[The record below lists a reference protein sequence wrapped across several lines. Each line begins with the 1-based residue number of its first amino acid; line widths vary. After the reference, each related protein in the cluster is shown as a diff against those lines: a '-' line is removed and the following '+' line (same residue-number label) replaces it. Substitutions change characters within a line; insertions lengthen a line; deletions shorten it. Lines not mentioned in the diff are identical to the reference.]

1 MRSSSSS
8 KQAADNSRGIN
19 GHILTL
25 HQRLYHALN
34 LGTRCCDDKG
44 QKWHYSDI
52 ETQRLVV
59 RSVDAFLDSISAES
73 LQHQVVKES
82 VGDIVGAVGSILAS
96 KSEATMRLASDVAVK
111 IVRMIPSSMLHPHFS
126 NLIHPLSS
134 LLSFRE
140 LRVAISCASALNLIL
155 ANLTSK
161 REKEVWE
168 ILKSTN
174 VVGDLVENV
183 KGYST
188 ENKATEYFQEMASL
202 LSKILW
208 RWPPSRFHV
217 WTDKKLFSTLDTVK
231 LNPDRSIKVAVMQLF
246 SALALCGNGTNK
258 LLEDGEGLVK
268 IMVDSLDSSN
278 PYSVQIEGLRLAQ
291 CLMTNEQGCS
301 KIIKLSCEPIVKAII
316 TLMSNWSLGAGKLAK
331 GQMSILVEAC
341 RLALITHWEGDHH
354 FYFWKAGVD
363 RVLLRLITG
372 NSDTTQQSL
381 QSLSL
386 QEQIIK
392 LEEVVDTDVLLPL
405 RPFVWDILG
414 CLTANCMED
423 FFPKM
428 HGNETVFN
436 ALVVCACLAFVDS
449 ILTSRQIYQGNAC
462 HSSES
467 EPASRAVLMMI
478 YSPSKYI
485 SSKTRFI
492 LSEVLALKGK
502 DYVGYLLDSLKATSS
517 GNKFGIPSNFRL
529 VIILTSLA
537 CYSALP
543 KYQKHVIQHGGIDIL
558 SSFIRWRFDNPVHL
572 NRSSVATH
580 VQNGFSGRTCC
591 WPSPEDWEGEDMLLL
606 FGLVA
611 LAELINVENRCG
623 IFQNQM
629 DLRASFI
636 RDLQEI
642 CINNSYSG
650 PRWYA
655 AYILRHLGL
664 YGFPSKFGR
673 EFREL
678 LTDNEHSD
686 VELIIKNQEP
696 VRVHGVILLV
706 RCPSLLPPEELLKE
720 KAFDS
725 SFKQDSNSCNRLITK
740 VRLSAHVDCQS
751 LTKLL
756 EYIYSGSFEA
766 GEDLV
771 KKLKILAKHCNLQS
785 LVQLLCGS
793 NLKWGTPFPSFDF
806 TSALEPAGRNFSD
819 IILEAETSGPSNQDC
834 SYCSIS
840 VLHLHVHKVI
850 LWPSCEYLRALF
862 QSGMQESHS
871 LTIKVPV
878 CWDSLVKLVSWFYSG
893 ELPRPISGCLW
904 DNLSKEE
911 KLSEL
916 EPYVE
921 LCSLAQFW
929 LLEDLHE
936 KCFKLIV
943 SILDSCRYL
952 SIKIIQMAA
961 NLNQWKLVEVAAEY
975 LAPMYHH
982 LRNSSEFDALD
993 EHLIEIIRAA
1003 SVQFSQRN
1011 GHLVTLT

>member
-44 QKWHYSDI
+44 PKWYYSDI
-52 ETQRLVV
+52 EIQRLVV

-111 IVRMIPSSMLHPHFS
+111 IVRMIPSSMLQPHFS

-155 ANLTSK
+155 SNLTSK
-161 REKEVWE
+161 REKKVWE
-168 ILKSTN
+168 ILKTTK

-217 WTDKKLFSTLDTVK
+217 WTDKKLFSILDTVK
-231 LNPDRSIKVAVMQLF
+231 LNPDCSIKIAVMQLF

-291 CLMTNEQGCS
+291 CLMTSEQGCS
-301 KIIKLSCEPIVKAII
+301 KIIKLSCDPIVKAII
-316 TLMSNWSLGAGKLAK
+316 TLMSKWSLDAGKLAK
-331 GQMSILVEAC
+331 DQMSILVEAC
-341 RLALITHWEGDHH
+341 RLALITRWEGDHH

-363 RVLLRLITG
+363 RVLLRLIIG

-381 QSLSL
+381 HSLSL
-386 QEQIIK
+386 QEQIVK
-392 LEEVVDTDVLLPL
+392 LEEVFDTDVLLPL
-405 RPFVWDILG
+405 RPYVWDILG

-436 ALVVCACLAFVDS
+436 VLVVCACMAFVDS
-449 ILTSRQIYQGNAC
+449 ILTSRQISQGNAC

-485 SSKTRFI
+485 SSKARFI

-502 DYVGYLLDSLKATSS
+502 DYVGYLLDSLKAASS

-529 VIILTSLA
+529 VISLTSLA

-543 KYQKHVIQHGGIDIL
+543 KYQKHVIQHGGINIL
-558 SSFIRWRFDNPVHL
+558 SSFISWWFDNPVHL
-572 NRSSVATH
+572 NRSSVAPH
-580 VQNGFSGRTCC
+580 VQSHFSGRTCC
-591 WPSPEDWEGEDMLLL
+591 WPSSEDWEGEDMLLL

-611 LAELINVENRCG
+611 LAELINAEDRCG

-629 DLRASFI
+629 ELRAAFI

-650 PRWYA
+650 PRW
-655 AYILRHLGL
+655 
-664 YGFPSKFGR
+664 
-673 EFREL
+673 
-678 LTDNEHSD
+678 
-686 VELIIKNQEP
+686 
-696 VRVHGVILLV
+696 
-706 RCPSLLPPEELLKE
+706 
-720 KAFDS
+720 
-725 SFKQDSNSCNRLITK
+725 
-740 VRLSAHVDCQS
+740 
-751 LTKLL
+751 
-756 EYIYSGSFEA
+756 
-766 GEDLV
+766 
-771 KKLKILAKHCNLQS
+771 
-785 LVQLLCGS
+785 
-793 NLKWGTPFPSFDF
+793 
-806 TSALEPAGRNFSD
+806 D

-834 SYCSIS
+834 SSCSIS

-911 KLSEL
+911 KLREL

-936 KCFKLIV
+936 KCFRLIV
-943 SILDSCRYL
+943 SILDSCQYL

-975 LAPMYHH
+975 LSPMYHH

>member
-1 MRSSSSS
+1 MRSSLSS
-8 KQAADNSRGIN
+8 KQGADNSRGIS
-19 GHILTL
+19 GHIFTL

-34 LGTRCCDDKG
+34 LGSRYCDDKG

-52 ETQRLVV
+52 EMQRLVI

-82 VGDIVGAVGSILAS
+82 VGDIVGAVGSILTS

-111 IVRMIPSSMLHPHFS
+111 IIRVIPSSMLHPHFS

-134 LLSFRE
+134 LLSFRQ
-140 LRVAISCASALNLIL
+140 LRVAMSCASALNLIL
-155 ANLTSK
+155 SNLSSK

-168 ILKSTN
+168 ILKTTN
-174 VVGDLVENV
+174 VVGDLVQNV
-183 KGYST
+183 KEYST
-188 ENKATEYFQEMASL
+188 ENKPTEYFQEMASL

-208 RWPPSRFHV
+208 RWRPSRFHV
-217 WTDKKLFSTLDTVK
+217 WTDKKLLNILDTFK
-231 LNPDRSIKVAVMQLF
+231 LNPDCSIRIAVMQLY
-246 SALALCGNGTNK
+246 SALALCGNGTKK
-258 LLEDGEGLVK
+258 LLEDREGLVK
-268 IMVDSLDSSN
+268 IMVDSLDCSN
-278 PYSVQIEGLRLAQ
+278 PYSVQIEGLGLAQ
-291 CLMTNEQGCS
+291 CLMTSEQGRS
-301 KIIKLSCEPIVKAII
+301 RIIKLSCEPFVKAII
-316 TLMSNWSLGAGKLAK
+316 TLMSNWSLDAGKLAK

-341 RLALITHWEGDHH
+341 RLALIARWAGDHH
-354 FYFWKAGVD
+354 FYFWKAGID
-363 RVLLRLITG
+363 GVLLRLLIG
-372 NSDTTQQSL
+372 SSDTTQQSL
-381 QSLSL
+381 CSLSL

-392 LEEVVDTDVLLPL
+392 LEEVLNTDVLLPL
-405 RPFVWDILG
+405 RPYVWDILG
-414 CLTANCMED
+414 CLAANCMED
-423 FFPKM
+423 FFPVM
-428 HGNETVFN
+428 HGNETWFN
-436 ALVVCACLAFVDS
+436 VLVVCACLAFVDS
-449 ILTSRQIYQGNAC
+449 ILTSRQISQGSVC

-478 YSPSKYI
+478 YSPSNYI

-492 LSEVLALKGK
+492 LSEVLALRGK
-502 DYVGYLLDSLKATSS
+502 DYVGYLLDTLKAASS
-517 GNKFGIPSNFRL
+517 GNKFAIPSNFRL
-529 VIILTSLA
+529 VISLISLA

-543 KYQKHVIQHGGIDIL
+543 KYHKHVIQPGGIATL
-558 SSFIRWRFDNPVHL
+558 LSFISWWLDNPVHL
-572 NRSSVATH
+572 NRSSVAPH
-580 VQNGFSGRTCC
+580 LQNSFSERTCC
-591 WPSPEDWEGEDMLLL
+591 WPSEDWEGEDMLLL

-611 LAELINVENRCG
+611 LGELINAENCSG
-623 IFQNQM
+623 IFHNQM
-629 DLRASFI
+629 ELRAAFI

-642 CINNSYSG
+642 CINNSNSG

-678 LTDNEHSD
+678 LSDNEHSD

-696 VRVHGVILLV
+696 LRVHGVILLV
-706 RCPSLLPPEELLKE
+706 RCPSLLPPEELLKDR
-720 KAFDS
+720 AFDS
-725 SFKQDSNSCNRLITK
+725 SLKQDSDSCNRLITK

-771 KKLKILAKHCNLQS
+771 KKLKILAKHCNLQP
-785 LVQLLCGS
+785 LVQLLCGR
-793 NLKWGTPFPSFDF
+793 NPKWGTRFPSFDF
-806 TSALEPAGRNFSD
+806 TSALGPAGRNFSD
-819 IILEAETSGPSNQDC
+819 IILEAETSPPSDQDC
-834 SYCSIS
+834 NSCSIS

-850 LWPSCEYLRALF
+850 LWSSCDYLRALF

-893 ELPRPISGCLW
+893 ELSRPISGCLW

-911 KLSEL
+911 KLHEL

-929 LLEDLHE
+929 LLEDLHD
-936 KCFKLIV
+936 KCFRLIV
-943 SILDSCRYL
+943 SILDSYQYL

-982 LRNSSEFDALD
+982 LRNLSEFDALD

-1003 SVQFSQRN
+1003 SVQFSRRN
-1011 GHLVTLT
+1011 GYLI